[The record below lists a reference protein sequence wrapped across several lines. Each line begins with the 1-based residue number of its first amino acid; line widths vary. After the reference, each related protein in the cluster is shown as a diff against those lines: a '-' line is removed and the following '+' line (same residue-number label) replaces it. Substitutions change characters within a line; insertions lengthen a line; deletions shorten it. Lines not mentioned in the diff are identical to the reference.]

1 MSEADQ
7 ADILTPPEE
16 VPAEAP
22 PAPPEEF
29 PFVTL
34 PPQVSFL
41 SQQVPPPGWLYITP
55 DDSLTIRAWTALT
68 GVTLA
73 FDARVLFPDGRIGSY
88 WDRYALTGGVA
99 ENSFEIR
106 LAEGFLLSLWIRP
119 TTTVPVGGCWVQ
131 CILQRGGGAAATQ
144 VQLIAAGYATTRAG
158 LAWPYPRYQNPVEG
172 PGRLRRI
179 KGTDPGPGNI
189 IMEYV
194 PSGTRWKLISLFCT
208 FTTSATAGNRAVY
221 LYFLDSLGLW
231 LAVPPGVLQPASSVA
246 YYTWSIGVQNYAPA
260 VALYYAMP
268 LPADLYLQAGADIMV
283 AASGMQAGD
292 DFSAPQLL
300 VEEWV
305 EP

>member
-7 ADILTPPEE
+7 ADILTPPEQE
-16 VPAEAP
+16 VAPAPA
-22 PAPPEEF
+22 APPEEF

-34 PPQVSFL
+34 PPQVSF
-41 SQQVPPPGWLYITP
+41 
-55 DDSLTIRAWTALT
+55 A
-68 GVTLA
+68 
-73 FDARVLFPDGRIGSY
+73 
-88 WDRYALTGGVA
+88 TGGVMPPSEVYLGTNDWLTLQA
-99 ENSFEIR
+99 WTSISGLELR
-106 LAEGFLLSLWIRP
+106 LFLRVLRADGQIIQCAYDYWPQPLPATNAWTVNVPEGFLLGGF
-119 TTTVPVGGCWVQ
+119 VGVGGTCPTGGCYIRLNLGAGSW
-131 CILQRGGGAAATQ
+131 GGAGPAQ
-144 VQLIAAGYATTRAG
+144 VLLKGYVPTNG
-158 LAWPYPRYQNPVEG
+158 PLSWPYPRHQNPVEG

-246 YYTWSIGVQNYAPA
+246 YYTWSIGVQNYTPA